1 LETKK
6 YLNASIYKLGYTFCE
21 NKTNKEMKEKKYTFD
36 NFVRI
41 IITIA
46 VVWCIVILARKLSG
60 VLLPFVIGLL
70 IAYILHPIVSF
81 FQYKLRMR
89 SRIIAI
95 ICTFIVV
102 GLCLYGLYELII
114 PPLIDEFTKV
124 SKLAMQYFTVGSR
137 TATLPETIHKYVI
150 NNLDIR
156 TVNRIFSQENIVNAV
171 KNIIPKIVSVLS
183 QSIDI
188 VIGIVASL
196 VTLLYVVFILLDYE
210 AFSNGWYKLVPFKYR
225 STVHT
230 ICTDAT
236 TSMNKYFRGQSLIAI
251 IVAILSC
258 IGFLIINLP
267 MAIGLGILVGIC
279 TMIPYMKFI
288 ALIPGVILALLKAA
302 DTGENV
308 WIILLTMFAVFAVVQ
323 LIEDTLLT
331 PNIMGKI
338 TGLPPAIILLA
349 LSVWGCLLGI
359 LGMIIALPIT
369 SLLYSYYKNFV
380 NNSTDRPEDSELVHT
395 VNKIIGTPQVEKE
408 DVKEDRDDS
417 QQKK

>member
-1 LETKK
+1 
-6 YLNASIYKLGYTFCE
+6 
-21 NKTNKEMKEKKYTFD
+21 MKEKKYTFD
-36 NFVRI
+36 SFVRI

-81 FQYKLRMR
+81 FQYKLRMK

-124 SKLAMQYFTVGSR
+124 SKLAVQYFTVGSR
-137 TATLPETIHKYVI
+137 TATLPEAIHKYVI
-150 NNLDIR
+150 NNLDVR
-156 TVNRIFSQENIVNAV
+156 TINRIFSQENIVNAV
-171 KNIIPKIVSVLS
+171 KNIVPKIVSVLS

-225 STVHT
+225 PTVKT

-236 TSMNKYFRGQSLIAI
+236 TSMNKYFRGQSLIAT

-258 IGFLIINLP
+258 VGFLIINLP

-380 NNSTDRPEDSELVHT
+380 NNSTDRPEDSALVHT
-395 VNKIIGTPQVEKE
+395 VNKIISTPQVEKE

>member
-1 LETKK
+1 
-6 YLNASIYKLGYTFCE
+6 
-21 NKTNKEMKEKKYTFD
+21 MKEKKYTID
-36 NFVRI
+36 SFVRI

-46 VVWCIVILARKLSG
+46 VALCIVLLTRKLSS

-81 FQYKLRMR
+81 FQYKLRMK

-124 SKLAMQYFTVGSR
+124 SKLAVQYFTVGSR
-137 TATLPETIHKYVI
+137 TATLPEAIHKYVI
-150 NNLDIR
+150 KNLDVR

-171 KNIIPKIVSVLS
+171 KNIMPKIVSVLS

-210 AFSNGWYKLVPFKYR
+210 AFSKGWYKLVPFKYR
-225 STVHT
+225 STVKT
-230 ICTDAT
+230 ICNDAT
-236 TSMNKYFRGQSLIAI
+236 TSMNKYFRGQSLIAT

-258 IGFLIINLP
+258 IGFLIVNLP

-288 ALIPGVILALLKAA
+288 ALIPGVVLALLKAA
-302 DTGENV
+302 DTGDNV
-308 WIILLTMFAVFAVVQ
+308 WLILLTMFAVFAVVQ
-323 LIEDTLLT
+323 IIEDTLLT

-349 LSVWGCLLGI
+349 LSVWGSLLGI

-380 NNSTDRPEDSELVHT
+380 NNDTTRPEDSALVHT
-395 VNKIIGTPQVEKE
+395 VNKIIGTTQVENDGAKE
-408 DVKEDRDDS
+408 EKDDS
-417 QQKK
+417 RQKK

>member
-1 LETKK
+1 
-6 YLNASIYKLGYTFCE
+6 
-21 NKTNKEMKEKKYTFD
+21 MKDKKYTFD
-36 NFVRI
+36 SFVRI

-46 VVWCIVILARKLSG
+46 VVWCIVILTRKLSG

-70 IAYILHPIVSF
+70 IAYIMHPIVSF

-150 NNLDIR
+150 NNFDIR

-171 KNIIPKIVSVLS
+171 KNIMPKIVSVLS
-183 QSIDI
+183 QSIDV

-230 ICTDAT
+230 ICTDAA
-236 TSMNKYFRGQSLIAI
+236 TSMNKYFRGQGLIAT

-258 IGFLIINLP
+258 VGFLIINLP

-279 TMIPYMKFI
+279 TMIPYMKII
-288 ALIPGVILALLKAA
+288 AIIPGVILALLKAA
-302 DTGENV
+302 DTGDNV
-308 WIILLTMFAVFAVVQ
+308 WIILLTMFAVFAFVQ